1 MTSKK
6 LKTRTA
12 INWSYRPFDCNLG
25 KLPKTFESGSME
37 AKPKASSNQ
46 SSQLAPLWLRPGQ
59 GRVLMASE
67 WLSGNPAEWCKLS
80 TPLAETGP
88 SLCRSFRTSDQLG
101 GWWESN
107 KGLEDWHLLAQ
118 SGPWFSP
125 QPLPRPRFLSLHSQL
140 HKLSP
145 LPWIFVYAPQIP
157 LPRGLSWDPLSVSFK
172 APFFK

>member
-6 LKTRTA
+6 LKTLTA

-37 AKPKASSNQ
+37 AKSKASSNQ
-46 SSQLAPLWLRPGQ
+46 SSQLALLWLRPGQ
-59 GRVLMASE
+59 GRVLVASE

-88 SLCRSFRTSDQLG
+88 SLSRSFGTSDQVG

-107 KGLEDWHLLAQ
+107 KEFRIRRLTFISTIRPLVLSSASPPPLFFVITFTTSQAISSALNICLCPPNPPPQRSLL
-118 SGPWFSP
+118 
-125 QPLPRPRFLSLHSQL
+125 RPFKCQL
-140 HKLSP
+140 
-145 LPWIFVYAPQIP
+145 
-157 LPRGLSWDPLSVSFK
+157 
-172 APFFK
+172 